1 MRRNPST
8 CRLIIA
14 TLALLSSL
22 VVAAAAQNKLTSPK
36 DHFGFNIG
44 DDYQLANYTQY
55 EAYIKKLD
63 QESNRMKVVE
73 IGKSAEGRT
82 MYLAIITSPENH
94 KKLDRYK
101 EISRRLASAE
111 GLTDEQALALAR
123 EGKAVVWIDGGLH
136 ATEVLG
142 AQQLIETIWQL
153 NSRTDEETMRF
164 LNETIVLCCLV
175 NPDGMEL
182 VSNWYMRE
190 PDVTKRNTASIPRL
204 YQKYIG
210 HDDNRDFYMST
221 QPETEAINRVFYHE
235 WFPQIVYNHHQTGP
249 PGTVIFIPPFRDPF
263 NYLFDPIVVTELD
276 LVGAAMQNRYSAEGK
291 PGATNRSGS
300 NYSTWWNGGLRT
312 TVYFHNMIG
321 LLTEAIGNPTPMEI
335 PFVINRQLGQANLP
349 FPIEPQ
355 KWHFRQSIEYELT
368 ANRAVIDV
376 AAKNREDFLFNI
388 YRMGKNSI
396 ERGSRDNWTTYP
408 GRVAE
413 VQDAIDRDRRQGGEG
428 RPQSDEAQ
436 SDAPSF
442 GRTRGGAPMKYYEML
457 RKPELRDPRG
467 FVIPSDQAD
476 FLTATKFVNT
486 LIKTG
491 VTVHRAT
498 GDFQVAGK
506 SYPAG
511 SYVVKAAQAFRPH
524 ALDMFEPQDHPND
537 FQYPGG
543 PPIPPYDNA
552 GWTLAF
558 QMGVKFDRILDG
570 FDGPFE
576 KVTGLVKPPPGKV
589 TAAPNPAGYLTS
601 HQVND
606 SFIAMNRLLR
616 DNEEVYWIKQ
626 SFSAG
631 GKTYP
636 AGTIFIPVKPS
647 TQAKLQKIA
656 AELGLNF
663 EAVSTK
669 PAGEALKLRPV
680 RVALWDRYGGA
691 IPSGWTRWLFEQFE
705 FPFTVVYPQ
714 TLDAGDLIN
723 KFDVIVFVTGA
734 IPAREARGGGARRGG
749 GGPDEPPSFRAPRA
763 EEIPEEFRGW
773 LGSVTAGKTVPQLKA
788 FVEAGGTVL
797 TIGSSTNLGY
807 LLDLP
812 MANALVEKAP
822 GGDERP
828 LSRDK
833 YYIPGSVLR
842 VSVDNSNPLAY
853 GMPEQVDVFFDN
865 SPVFR
870 LKPEAALKGV
880 KPVAW
885 FSSDKP
891 LRSGWAWGQ
900 KYLQDGVAV
909 VEANVGKGKLFMF
922 GPEINFRGQPHGT
935 FKFLFNGIYYGR
947 AENVKW

>member
-1 MRRNPST
+1 MRRNLSIS
-8 CRLIIA
+8 RRIIA
-14 TLALLSSL
+14 TLALLFSL

-63 QESNRMKVVE
+63 QESDRLKVVE
-73 IGKSAEGRT
+73 MGKSAEGRT

-94 KKLDRYK
+94 KKLDHYK
-101 EISRRLASAE
+101 EISRQLAQAE
-111 GLTDEQALALAR
+111 GLTDEQARALAK

-153 NSRTDEETMRF
+153 NSRTDEETTRF
-164 LNETIVLCCLV
+164 LNDVIVLGCLV

-190 PDVTKRNTASIPRL
+190 PDVTKRSYAGIPRL

-210 HDDNRDFYMST
+210 HDNNRDFYLSA
-221 QPETEAINRVFYHE
+221 QPESEAINRIFYHE

-249 PGTVIFIPPFRDPF
+249 AGTVLFAPPFRDPF
-263 NYLFDPIVVTELD
+263 NYLFDPIVVTSLD
-276 LVGAAMQNRYSAEGK
+276 LVGAAMHNRFTAENK
-291 PGATNRSGS
+291 PGATTRTGTG
-300 NYSTWWNGGLRT
+300 YSTWWNGGLRT
-312 TVYFHNMIG
+312 TVYFHNMVG
-321 LLTEAIGNPTPMEI
+321 LLTETIGSPTPMEI
-335 PFVINRQLGQANLP
+335 PFVVNRQLGQGNLP
-349 FPIEPQ
+349 FPIAPQ
-355 KWHFRQSIEYELT
+355 KWHFRQSIEYSIT

-376 AAKNREDFLFNI
+376 ASKNREDFLFNI

-396 ERGSRDNWTTYP
+396 ERGNRDNWTVYP

-413 VQDAIDRDRRQGGEG
+413 VQAAIDRDRRQGGEG
-428 RPQSDEAQ
+428 RPQSEDSP
-436 SDAPSF
+436 SDP
-442 GRTRGGAPMKYYEML
+442 GRIRGGVPMKYYEML

-467 FVIPSDQAD
+467 FIIPSDQAD
-476 FLTATKFVNT
+476 FPTATKFVNA

-491 VTVHRAT
+491 ITIHRAT
-498 GDFQVAGK
+498 AAFQVAGK

-576 KVTGLVKPPPGKV
+576 KVSGLIKPAPGKV
-589 TAAPNPAGYLTS
+589 TTAPNAAGYLTS

-606 SFIAMNRLLR
+606 SFIAMNRLLK

-626 SFSAG
+626 PFSAG
-631 GKTYP
+631 GGGGKAYP
-636 AGTIFIPVKPS
+636 AGTIYIPAKPS

-663 EAVSTK
+663 EATATK

-680 RVALWDRYGGA
+680 RIALWDRYGGSM
-691 IPSGWTRWLFEQFE
+691 PSGWTRWMLEQFE

-734 IPAREARGGGARRGG
+734 IPARDARGGPTRGG
-749 GGPDEPPSFRAPRA
+749 GGGDEAPFFRGPRP
-763 EEIPEEFRGW
+763 EDVPEEFRGW
-773 LGSVTAGKTVPQLKA
+773 IGNVTVGKTVPQLKA
-788 FVEAGGTVL
+788 FMEAGGTVL

-807 LLDLP
+807 LLNLP
-812 MANALVEKAP
+812 MASALVEKTG

-828 LSRDK
+828 LNREK
-833 YYIPGSVLR
+833 YYIPGSVLQ
-842 VSVDNSNPLAY
+842 VSIDNSNPLAY
-853 GMPEQVDVFFDN
+853 GLPQQVDVFFDN

-870 LKPEAALKGV
+870 LKPEAALQDI

-909 VEANVGKGKLFMF
+909 IEANVGKGKLFMF
-922 GPEINFRGQPHGT
+922 GPEINFRAQPHGT

-947 AENVKW
+947 AESVK